1 MLKITKIISIIIVA
15 LFSLSLLT
23 NVPAFAANSDICN
36 NSHVSDEV
44 KAAAGCPGKSTAKLS
59 DVIASILNGVIGF
72 LGIVAVIFII
82 VGGINYT
89 TSLGDPGK
97 IQKAKNTI
105 LYACIGLIICAL
117 AFAIVNFAINI
128 INNSG
133 KENSEDDTTETTSL
147 IKNDI
152 AFLDKKL

>member
-1 MLKITKIISIIIVA
+1 MSKITKIISIIAVA
-15 LFSLSLLT
+15 LFSLSLFT
-23 NVPAFAANSDICN
+23 SVPAFAADSDICN
-36 NSHVSDEV
+36 NKYVSDEV
-44 KAAAGCPGKSTAKLS
+44 KIAAGCQNTKNDKLPG
-59 DVIASILNGVIGF
+59 VIAGILNGVIGF

-133 KENSEDDTTETTSL
+133 KKNSEDDTTETTSL
-147 IKNDI
+147 IKNNI